1 MTNNYKSI
9 LGVDSLYYAL
19 VTQDDADAYAAG
31 TPAVLAPLA
40 NISVKPKTGIKT
52 QYFDNKAMESLFSE
66 GESEGEIEIQ
76 GLPLDVKATLLGK
89 TWDATNGRMYEDGG
103 VPPYVALGYRA
114 LKSDGSYKY
123 YWYLKCVFAPPD
135 EEASTKTE
143 SPDPKTTKLKL
154 TALYTEYEFDVDGAN
169 NRSVKKVEGDTSITD
184 FSATGFFSAVQV
196 PSPGSPDAFTC
207 TPDPADAEGSVT
219 VTDNITLTFSNPI
232 AGNAENGI
240 VLVEDDGT
248 IVACARTL
256 NAARTVVTLNP
267 TDSLSA
273 ATVYLIIVPGVTDIY
288 GQTLADA
295 VYDFETAA

>member
-19 VTQDDADAYAAG
+19 VTVDNADAYAAG

-40 NISVKPKTGIKT
+40 NISVKPKTGRKT

-76 GLPLDVKATLLGK
+76 GLPLDVKSILLGK
-89 TWDATNGRMYEDGG
+89 TWDSANGRMYEDGG
-103 VPPYVALGYRA
+103 TPPDLALGYRA

-123 YWYLKCVFAPPD
+123 YWYLKCNFSPPD
-135 EEASTKTE
+135 EDASTKTE

-154 TALYTEYEFDVDGAN
+154 TALYTEHEFDVDGVN
-169 NRSVKKVEGDTSITD
+169 NRPVKKVEGDTAIND
-184 FSATGFFSAVQV
+184 FSATGWFAAVQV
-196 PSPGSPDAFTC
+196 PAPGTPDALTC
-207 TPDPADAEGSVT
+207 TPDPADAEAAVAVT
-219 VTDNITLTFSNPI
+219 KTITLTFANPL

-240 VLVEDDGT
+240 VLITDAGV
-248 IVACARTL
+248 IKACARTL
-256 NAARTVVTLNP
+256 NAARTVVTLDP
-267 TDSLSA
+267 TTNLA
-273 ATVYLIIVPGVTDIY
+273 ASTVYLIIVPGVTDIY